1 MYIHLCINI
10 YYTHI
15 FMLKS
20 RVCVLVTQSWTLCES
35 MDCSPPGSSVHGI
48 LQAGT
53 VEWVAMP
60 FSRGSSRARA
70 CTQVSCNV
78 DRFFIVWALREPHV
92 KILGESNLEPFIT
105 VRVDMPLDTAAV
117 HIQSYPIEV
126 TDSPEK
132 MRLCRALSFC
142 LQRWKIRKTLSS

>member
-20 RVCVLVTQSWTLCES
+20 HVCVLVTQSWTLCES

-53 VEWVAMP
+53 LEWVAMP

-70 CTQVSCNV
+70 RTQVSCIV

-92 KILGESNLEPFIT
+92 KILEESSLKPFIS
-105 VRVDMPLDTAAV
+105 VRVDMSLDTAAV

-132 MRLCRALSFC
+132 MRLCRVLSFVYKGEK
-142 LQRWKIRKTLSS
+142 LEKR